1 MISFVTLL
9 LGLVVGARP
18 VEVQAAPAVAA
29 VELRLDGRL
38 LAVLTAPPWKSD
50 VDFGAPEPRELVA
63 VARDAGGA
71 EIGRAVQLVNV
82 PHSLAEATLVLLP
95 GTGGRGRVARLAWA
109 SAIGERPRS
118 VELTMDGRPLA
129 ATDLR
134 QIALPAFRRADVH
147 VLRAILDFGE
157 GARATAELLFG
168 GLRSDPS
175 QSALEAVNDTTQVEL
190 TAVPTVFKGRPPKP
204 AAMDGWFVADGKS
217 VRVDAVEEGPGEIVV
232 VKDDSAGP
240 WLANLYVS
248 PYYKLSWYE
257 VPLEKGQRLAFCW
270 PGTRWPGRSA
280 AGYDVFLR
288 SMDYAARPDLRSL
301 LIDVEPPAFPNPPRL
316 ADAVAVAA
324 VSAAAGNRPRAVLL
338 LLAGPGDASVL
349 PVDWVRR
356 YLSLIRVPL
365 FVYAKDKHVASRWA
379 DVDVVTSI
387 GDLKNALMRLT
398 AAVERQQIVWL
409 EGRHLPRAISLS
421 PAARNV
427 TLVE

>member
-29 VELRLDGRL
+29 VEFRLDGQL
-38 LAVLTAPPWKSD
+38 LVVLTAPPWKTD
-50 VDFGAPEPRELVA
+50 VDFGLPEPRELVA

-109 SAIGERPRS
+109 SAIGERPRR
-118 VELTMDGRPLA
+118 VDLTMDGRPLA

-134 QIALPAFRRADVH
+134 RIALPAFREADVH
-147 VLRAILDFGE
+147 FLRAVLDFGE

-175 QSALEAVNDTTQVEL
+175 QSALEAVHDTTQVEL
-190 TAVPTVFKGRPPKP
+190 TAVPAVFKGRPPKA
-204 AAMDGWFVADGKS
+204 AAMDGWFEAAGKPL
-217 VRVDAVEEGPGEIVV
+217 RVDAVEDGPGEIVV
-232 VKDDSAGP
+232 VKADSAGP
-240 WLANLYVS
+240 WLADLYAS
-248 PYYKLSWYE
+248 PHAGNWWYQ
-257 VPLEKGQRLAFCW
+257 VLLGDGQRLRFCW

-288 SMDYAARPDLRSL
+288 SMDYVGRRDVGRL
-301 LIDVEPPAFPNPPRL
+301 LADVEVPAFPDPPRL

-324 VSAAAGNRPRAVLL
+324 VSAASGNRPRAVLL
-338 LLAGPGDASVL
+338 LVAGPADASAL
-349 PVDWVRR
+349 PVAMVRR
-356 YLSLIRVPL
+356 YLASIRVPL
-365 FVYAKDKHVASRWA
+365 FVWAADRSLASAWGKA
-379 DVDVVTSI
+379 DVLTSI
-387 GDLKNALMRLT
+387 GDLKAALKRLT
-398 AAVERQQIVWL
+398 AAVEGQRIVWL
-409 EGRHLPRAISLS
+409 EGRHLPKAISLS
-421 PAARNV
+421 TAARNV
-427 TLVE
+427 TLVD